1 MRHRIHL
8 ATSVL
13 AAMALLGSAAVS
25 AKVTQE
31 QADRLLEGGDL
42 TPLGGEKAG
51 NADGTIPEFGG
62 GLKSSEAPEKFQ
74 GLNTRYYSP
83 WPDDEPE
90 FVITNANL
98 AKYQDK
104 LTPGQVGLFRKFSDF
119 EMPVYKTRRRASSPD
134 YVVEATHKNATKAEL
149 GANGEALVN
158 TSNGIPF
165 PIPANGR
172 EVIWN
177 HKVRFRGVTGNR
189 WNVQAAVTSTG
200 AYNLTKLSEDFK
212 FKYSIP
218 GITPDEIDNVL
229 IYFLQEVRE
238 PARLSGQFLLVHETM
253 DQVKEARR
261 AWLYNPGQRRLRRAP
276 NVGYDNPGTGAD
288 GLRTNDQLDSFN
300 GAMDRYT
307 WKLIGKKEIYI
318 PYNAFKVHDDKYG
331 YDDILKNA
339 HVNQDLTR
347 YELHRVWV
355 VEANVLD
362 GTSHLYDKRI
372 FYVDED
378 SWQISIQDI
387 YDKRGELWR
396 VHEMHGAPSY
406 AVSEIFGESNGYMN
420 PVLEVSYDLLNNRYL
435 AFAMNNE
442 EEEFQEEELAN
453 EHFTPANVKRLARR

>member
-1 MRHRIHL
+1 MHARTRL
-8 ATSVL
+8 ATTLL
-13 AAMALLGSAAVS
+13 AAFALTAGTTAF

-31 QADRLLEGGDL
+31 QADRLLPDGDL

-51 NADGTIPEFGG
+51 NEDGTIPAFGG
-62 GLKSSEAPEKFQ
+62 GLKSSEAPERFK
-74 GLNTRYYSP
+74 GLNTRYYDP

-90 FVITNANL
+90 FVISNSNL
-98 AKYQDK
+98 AEHKSK
-104 LTPGQVGLFRKFSDF
+104 LTPGQVELFRKFSDF
-119 EMPVYKTRRRASSPD
+119 TMPVYVTRRRASAPD
-134 YVVEATHKNATKAEL
+134 FVVEATHANATKASL
-149 GANGEALVN
+149 GANGEALEN

-165 PIPANGR
+165 PIPNNGR

-177 HKVRFRGVTGNR
+177 HKVRFRGVTGSR

-200 AYNLTKLSEDFK
+200 AYNLTKLYEDFK

-218 GITPDEIDNVL
+218 GITPEEINNVL
-229 IYFLQEVRE
+229 IYFLQEVRQ
-238 PARLSGQFLLVHETM
+238 PARLAGQFLLVHETM

-307 WKLIGKKEIYI
+307 WKLIGKKEIYM
-318 PYNAFKVHDDKYG
+318 PYNAFKIHSDEYG
-331 YDDILKNA
+331 YDDVLKNA

-378 SWQISIQDI
+378 SWQITYQDI

-406 AVSEIFGESNGYMN
+406 AVSNIFGESNGYMT
-420 PVLEVSYDLLNNRYL
+420 PVLEVSYDILNNRYL

-442 EEEFQEEELAN
+442 EEEFQEKELDN